1 MVTDGSS
8 EDAKEDYINLNVTRL
23 ILSYSC
29 RPPCCAGRVAGDRV
43 SQCNSTRQALSK
55 LVQLCQEE
63 GRRQGVP
70 AREQS
75 VRAS

>member
-1 MVTDGSS
+1 MSVVTDGSS

-43 SQCNSTRQALSK
+43 SQCNSTRS
-55 LVQLCQEE
+55 
-63 GRRQGVP
+63 GVK
-70 AREQS
+70 
-75 VRAS
+75 